1 MTLRAS
7 LFQLLRFG
15 AVGLAATVAHASV
28 YSTLVEL
35 SATHPAIANL
45 LAFSCAFALSFAGH
59 FLWTFGAKM
68 RARKNLNIRGPLIRF
83 LIVALAGLTLNALFV
98 FLISNILQ
106 LRPVYAV
113 FPMIMITPLFTFI
126 LSQKF
131 AFRD

>member
-1 MTLRAS
+1 
-7 LFQLLRFG
+7 
-15 AVGLAATVAHASV
+15 
-28 YSTLVEL
+28 
-35 SATHPAIANL
+35 
-45 LAFSCAFALSFAGH
+45 
-59 FLWTFGAKM
+59 M